1 MRKLAVMML
10 LALTVSFVAACGG
23 GETATVAPEPSD
35 TPVAGALP
43 TQADSP
49 TTVAPAVQTAEAAA
63 TQVALDQVA
72 TQAARETQSV
82 ADSAATETVLSP
94 IRADLAAYGLDP
106 QVGELGWI
114 HPPQLIEIEGYLQS
128 DYENRFLATVSENM
142 VVSTDLTWNTFTGL
156 AGCGFMI
163 HANGDEENGQDG
175 YLLIASRGGNGRI
188 LLMTLVD
195 GEVEEVAEFNYR
207 TGLRWRNDETNRV
220 AFVVRDNVFTA
231 FANGENVGE
240 IAAPADYQFERGF
253 TAMVAVSE
261 SGATQCQFDNTWLW
275 QLP

>member
-1 MRKLAVMML
+1 MRKVAVLIM
-10 LALTVSFVAACGG
+10 LALTVALAVACGG
-23 GETATVAPEPSD
+23 GETTAVAPEPGA
-35 TPVAGALP
+35 TPVGESA
-43 TQADSP
+43 TQAAVP
-49 TTVAPAVQTAEAAA
+49 TAVAPVVQTAEAAA
-63 TQVALDQVA
+63 TEVALGQAA
-72 TQAARETQSV
+72 TQAARETQGAV
-82 ADSAATETVLSP
+82 NIAATETVIAP

-106 QVGELGWI
+106 QVGELAWI
-114 HPPQLIEIEGYLQS
+114 HPPELIEIQGYLQS
-128 DYENRFLATVSENM
+128 DYKNRFLATVSENM

-195 GEVEEVAEFNYR
+195 GEVEKVDEFNYR
-207 TGLRWRNDETNRV
+207 TGLRWRNNETNRV
-220 AFVVRDNVFTA
+220 AFVVRNNVFTA
-231 FANGENVGE
+231 FVNGENIGE
-240 IAAPADYQFERGF
+240 IAAPAEYQFNRGF

-261 SGATQCQFDNTWLW
+261 SGLTQCQFDNTWLW